1 MITRPGVRE
10 VARWLAQESR
20 RYRGLIVLW
29 LVYEASQLAF
39 FYLSRRHGLLQGVS
53 VVSLGVL
60 AFGVWVLVLRFAVL
74 FYLPLALVSRVA
86 HRWWWGERAR
96 PSRI

>member
-1 MITRPGVRE
+1 
-10 VARWLAQESR
+10 
-20 RYRGLIVLW
+20 LIVLW